1 MTDGY
6 IGDEQEILGATRAL
20 TPAGVSH
27 FGKPEADARGALAV
41 YVNAHTRV
49 RAADDRGDYDGA
61 VRSAT
66 GTGEANRAFGVFET
80 TSRQALALRSA
91 QASDDLA
98 HARSPLLAISWL
110 MLVVGLVAAFAARR
124 GVAQRLREYR

>member
-1 MTDGY
+1 MT
-6 IGDEQEILGATRAL
+6 IGSCSGEVDVKE
-20 TPAGVSH
+20 
-27 FGKPEADARGALAV
+27 FGG
-41 YVNAHTRV
+41 
-49 RAADDRGDYDGA
+49 
-61 VRSAT
+61 
-66 GTGEANRAFGVFET
+66 AFGVFET